1 MVLLASSLADRW
13 GGGGLGERLRER
25 EMRGCQCVCV
35 FVCACVRVCT
45 CVRACVCTRA
55 RVWMQAGEG
64 NNVRCVLCIAVMF
77 HVQRFEHHKCI
88 VIRCIRNAFVKLL

>member
-1 MVLLASSLADRW
+1 MGWRW
-13 GGGGLGERLRER
+13 VGGETAREGNEGLPV
-25 EMRGCQCVCV
+25 CVCVCV